1 MLLAN
6 DGPEYDAL
14 SRLTQFCAV
23 AIAREALPPFRVAL
37 LAPGDRDQ
45 WYSASAAYS
54 RALAHDVIPALR
66 DAFGVIGAP
75 AGMGAS
81 LGGLAMLH
89 AQRRFPRALG
99 ALFLQSS
106 SFFMPRH
113 DSHERGFPRYARI
126 VRFVRDTRRDGH
138 YAVPVPVTL
147 TCGIAEENLHNN
159 REMASALAA
168 QGYEVSEVE
177 VPDLHNYVGWRD
189 AFDPHL
195 TALLQR
201 AWTR

>member
-1 MLLAN
+1 
-6 DGPEYDAL
+6 
-14 SRLTQFCAV
+14 V
-23 AIAREALPPFRVAL
+23 AIANEDLPPFRVAL
-37 LAPGDRDQ
+37 LSPGDRDQ
-45 WYSASAAYS
+45 WYSASANYS
-54 RALAHDVIPALR
+54 RVLANDVIPALQQG
-66 DAFGVIGAP
+66 FGVIGQA

-113 DSHERGFPRYARI
+113 DGHERGFARFARI
-126 VRFVRDTRRDGH
+126 ARFVRDTRRDGH
-138 YAVPVPVTL
+138 LAVPVPATL
-147 TCGIAEENLHNN
+147 TCGIAEENIHNN
-159 REMASALAA
+159 REMATALAA
-168 QGYEVSEVE
+168 QGYEVSLVE

-195 TALLQR
+195 TALLRR
-201 AWTR
+201 AWLR